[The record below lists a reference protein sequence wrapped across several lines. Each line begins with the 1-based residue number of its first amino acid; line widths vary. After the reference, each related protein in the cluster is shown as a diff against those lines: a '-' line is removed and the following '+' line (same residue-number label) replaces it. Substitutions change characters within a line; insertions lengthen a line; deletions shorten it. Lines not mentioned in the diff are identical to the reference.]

1 MICGESLPP
10 FIRDKPIIDRLRDG
24 HDLLVKIT
32 GKDFGYDLAAWHN
45 HLKESRQGG
54 YTYGR
59 NIVLPRIMKKAL
71 ESPPWRE
78 AVDNLTS

>member
-1 MICGESLPP
+1 M
-10 FIRDKPIIDRLRDG
+10 LRR
-24 HDLLVKIT
+24 IT

-59 NIVLPRIMKKAL
+59 NVILPKIMQAAL
-71 ESPPWRE
+71 ASDAWRNAAACLAE
-78 AVDNLTS
+78 KGATAPVKPGKPERAEDWPAR